1 MNQIAIRNFCVGGKE
16 VPAVTSLQIA
26 DIVLTKPQRRFEGYP
41 RNY

>member
-26 DIVLTKPQRRFEGYP
+26 DSFCKKPQRRFEGYP

>member
-26 DIVLTKPQRRFEGYP
+26 DSFAKPQRRFEGYP